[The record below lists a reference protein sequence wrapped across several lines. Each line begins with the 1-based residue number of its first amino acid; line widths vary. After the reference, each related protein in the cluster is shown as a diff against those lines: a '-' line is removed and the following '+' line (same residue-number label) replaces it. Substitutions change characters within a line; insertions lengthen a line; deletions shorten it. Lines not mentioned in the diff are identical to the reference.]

1 MDRFFTHIRPQSLFL
16 LSPVRRLSS
25 FKPNSFDLKAR
36 IVGRKTLR
44 ALLDLID
51 QLDASNLT
59 DKQNPTVPPL
69 VVDTTYASIK
79 EPNPRFPLPGRIGPD
94 REPKSIPKKPIPKLN
109 PNRYGID
116 GKLLL
121 DDLLTM
127 TLPVDHQKDSI
138 TQLMGTHMIL
148 SSPTNKTEFL
158 STLVNHENLEIRAYD
173 CPALLRYE
181 LHRLFLNYNVLMQP
195 LTAITIILKTNSDM
209 SAWSPKI
216 EDERNE
222 LTDQFIKL
230 AHEMCAYLGA
240 KHYWA
245 DFIDPSSG
253 RPYYGPHTS
262 DTLFETDERF
272 RYFGINIVD
281 LGCCRVVEHLQHGT
295 HIFVGCVFTSA
306 LKSDP
311 NVQHLLKEFVIP
323 PVKNNSLKENNDND
337 SVLPA
342 IN

>member
-1 MDRFFTHIRPQSLFL
+1 MDRFLAHVRPQSLFL
-16 LSPVRRLSS
+16 LSPSRRLSS
-25 FKPNSFDLKAR
+25 FKPNAFDLKAR

-51 QLDASNLT
+51 QLDASSLNAQ
-59 DKQNPTVPPL
+59 QNSTAPPL
-69 VVDTTYASIK
+69 VVDTTYPSIK
-79 EPNPRFPLPGRIGPD
+79 DPNPRFPLPGRTGPH
-94 REPKSIPKKPIPKLN
+94 REPESIPKRPIPQLN

-121 DDLLTM
+121 DELLTM

-148 SSPTNKTEFL
+148 SSPTNKNEFL
-158 STLVNHENLEIRAYD
+158 SKLINNDNLEIHAYD
-173 CPALLRYE
+173 CPSLLRYE
-181 LHRLFLNYNVLMQP
+181 LHRLFLNYNVLLQP

-209 SAWSPKI
+209 STLSTKV
-216 EDERNE
+216 EEERNE

-230 AHEMCAYLGA
+230 AHEVCAYLGG
-240 KHYWA
+240 KQYWA

-281 LGCCRVVEHLQHGT
+281 LGCCRVVEHLQHG
-295 HIFVGCVFTSA
+295 
-306 LKSDP
+306 
-311 NVQHLLKEFVIP
+311 
-323 PVKNNSLKENNDND
+323 
-337 SVLPA
+337 
-342 IN
+342 

>member
-1 MDRFFTHIRPQSLFL
+1 MDRFLAHIRPQSLYL
-16 LSPVRRLSS
+16 LSSSRRLSS
-25 FKPNSFDLKAR
+25 FKPNALDLKAR

-59 DKQNPTVPPL
+59 AQKNSTAPPL

-94 REPKSIPKKPIPKLN
+94 REFKSFPTPSIPKLN
-109 PNRYGID
+109 PNRYGTD

-121 DDLLTM
+121 DELLTM

-158 STLVNHENLEIRAYD
+158 SNLINNDNLEIRAYD
-173 CPALLRYE
+173 CPSLLRYE
-181 LHRLFLNYNVLMQP
+181 LHRLFLNYNVLLQP

-209 SAWSPKI
+209 STWSPKI
-216 EDERNE
+216 EGERNE

-230 AHEMCAYLGA
+230 AHEVCAYLGG
-240 KHYWA
+240 KQYWA

-281 LGCCRVVEHLQHGT
+281 LGCCRVV
-295 HIFVGCVFTSA
+295 
-306 LKSDP
+306 
-311 NVQHLLKEFVIP
+311 
-323 PVKNNSLKENNDND
+323 
-337 SVLPA
+337 
-342 IN
+342 